1 MAPRMK
7 YREPWVATVEIPY
20 ADIMTP
26 DELGLTDMLRYDGAV
41 QESKIVDNC
50 VDISGTKPMGPTQAR
65 WESFG
70 MRVIKIQ
77 FPRLP
82 DFPTFPNWQS
92 QTCALPDPAPPCDH
106 CEFPDAHER
115 IDYDP
120 TQ

>member
-20 ADIMTP
+20 ADIFNA
-26 DELGLTDMLRYDGAV
+26 DELGLTAMLRYDGASV
-41 QESKIVDNC
+41 QSEIVDDC
-50 VDISGTKPMGPTQAR
+50 VVICGTKPMGPTQAR